1 MDQNKYNILYIDD
14 EENNLIVFKNSFF
27 RYYNI
32 FSALS
37 GKEGLRIIADE
48 EIHLIITDQR
58 MPEMTGIEFLEQ
70 AVMLHPDI
78 VRMIITAY
86 SDIEIIMRAI
96 NKCGIYQYVLKP
108 WDSRELKIVI
118 DNALKIFELTRSNK
132 MLMESLKQ
140 ANVELEEKVKLR
152 TLELNEKNHELEEI
166 NQVKDKLFSII
177 SHDLKT
183 PISSLSVLL
192 EVFMNLKDN
201 VSMEKIEQYSSKV
214 QSYIRDV
221 MDLLDNLLQWSLA
234 QIGDR
239 RTKLTSLNLNDI
251 IDKNVNFLELTASQ
265 KKIKLNKEMK
275 SGELTVTGDKEML
288 NLILRNLLNN
298 AIKYTGLNGRITV
311 CLEDQN
317 GFARVSVKDN
327 GIGIAEMDTQRLFQD
342 NNFVS
347 TRGTA
352 EEKGAGLGLKLC
364 KEFVE
369 KQGGRIEAHSEL
381 GKGSVFSFTIPLN

>member
-32 FSALS
+32 FTALS

-118 DNALKIFELTRSNK
+118 DNALKSFELTRSNK

-214 QSYIRDV
+214 QSYIRDA

-239 RTKLTSLNLNDI
+239 SIKLTPLNLNDI

-265 KKIKLNKEMK
+265 KKIKLN
-275 SGELTVTGDKEML
+275 
-288 NLILRNLLNN
+288 
-298 AIKYTGLNGRITV
+298 
-311 CLEDQN
+311 
-317 GFARVSVKDN
+317 
-327 GIGIAEMDTQRLFQD
+327 
-342 NNFVS
+342 
-347 TRGTA
+347 
-352 EEKGAGLGLKLC
+352 
-364 KEFVE
+364 
-369 KQGGRIEAHSEL
+369 
-381 GKGSVFSFTIPLN
+381 